1 MEEKKT
7 SEAMRKAINK
17 YDSKWE
23 RVNCRFPEGT
33 KNRINKAGYKSINQF
48 IIQAVLEKL
57 DNIEKLTNKAQ

>member
-1 MEEKKT
+1 MDQKKKT

-33 KNRINKAGYKSINQF
+33 KKRIEKAGYKSINQF
-48 IIQAVLEKL
+48 IIQAVFEKLEKIE
-57 DNIEKLTNKAQ
+57 NINK

>member
-1 MEEKKT
+1 MDNIEIKT

-17 YDSKWE
+17 YDSKFE

-33 KNRINKAGYKSINQF
+33 KNRIKKAGYSSINQF

-57 DNIEKLTNKAQ
+57 DNIDKLIK

>member
-1 MEEKKT
+1 MDQEKKT

-33 KNRINKAGYKSINQF
+33 KKRIEKAGYKSINQF
-48 IIQAVLEKL
+48 IIQAVFEKLEKIE
-57 DNIEKLTNKAQ
+57 NINK